1 MHAFLLVVA
10 AITIH
15 TDFEGGSLARTEKAG
30 EAHFRLGVNGETD
43 QNKRNRQA
51 TWYYFRVEGA
61 GRDTVTLDMVDLPGE
76 YNFRPNRGAITGD
89 TPPVMSYDQ
98 KTWTHVTDVEYD
110 REEPRLRLKIQP
122 ERSTFWIAH
131 TPPYTRQQLEELR
144 RAVRKGGREQTI
156 GKSVGGRD
164 LYLWT
169 LGDGPKTVWLMFRQH
184 SWESGTSWVGDGAVR
199 ELLKDTRGL
208 TWKIFPFCDPDGV
221 ARGGVRFNANGFDLN
236 RNWDAIDS
244 KQMPEIAA
252 QHKAVA
258 DWIGSGKSVD
268 LFFTLHNTETSEYL
282 EGPPGPVPFGQR
294 FYDQLV
300 RDTTFAPTRPFFSA
314 QTTTTSGMKGRM
326 TVIQG
331 LWHDFRIPAFLM
343 EQRISHNPKLKRLPL
358 IEDRVAFGHQLVGA
372 IAATLR

>member
-1 MHAFLLVVA
+1 MHGILLVVA

-15 TDFEGGSLARTEKAG
+15 TDFEGGSAARTEEVG
-30 EAHFRLGVNGETD
+30 EAHVRIGVNGETD

-51 TWYYFRVEGA
+51 SWYYFRVDGA

-76 YNFRPNRGAITGD
+76 YNFKPNRGAITGV
-89 TPPVMSYDQ
+89 TPPVLSYDR
-98 KTWTHVTDVEYD
+98 KTWKHVTDVEYD
-110 REEPRLRLKIQP
+110 GNEPRLRLRIRP

-131 TPPYTRQQLEELR
+131 TPPYTGQQLGSLR
-144 RAVRKGGREQTI
+144 AAVRSRGREQVI
-156 GKSVGGRD
+156 GKSVKGRE

-221 ARGGVRFNANGFDLN
+221 TRGGVRFNANGFDLN
-236 RNWDAIDS
+236 RNWDAIDP

-252 QHKAVA
+252 QHQAVA
-258 DWIGSGKSVD
+258 DWIRSGKTVD

-300 RDTTFAPTRPFFSA
+300 KDTTFAPTRPFFSA
-314 QTTTTSGMKGRM
+314 QATTTAGMKGRM

-331 LWHDFRIPAFLM
+331 LWHDFQIPAFLM
-343 EQRISHNPKLKRLPL
+343 EQRISYNPKLKRLPL
-358 IEDRVAFGHQLVGA
+358 IDDRVAFGHQLVDA
-372 IAATLR
+372 ISATLR